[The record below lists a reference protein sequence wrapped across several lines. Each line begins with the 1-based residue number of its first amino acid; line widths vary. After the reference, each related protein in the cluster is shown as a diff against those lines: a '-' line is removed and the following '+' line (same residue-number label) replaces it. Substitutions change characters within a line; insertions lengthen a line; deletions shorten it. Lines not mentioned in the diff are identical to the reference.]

1 MMLLALLQSS
11 DYAVWVWLILI
22 LATLGL
28 EIMTVDLISIW
39 FSLGALVALI
49 LSVLKVPLPF
59 QIAAFI
65 IVSIGLLAT
74 VGKWSRKMLKN
85 KTISTNVDSLIG
97 QEIVIIKGADHL
109 TRGEGKVRD
118 VVWTVVCEKGNKVEP
133 GDIAI
138 IERIDGNKLYVKKP

>member
-1 MMLLALLQSS
+1 
-11 DYAVWVWLILI
+11 
-22 LATLGL
+22 
-28 EIMTVDLISIW
+28 
-39 FSLGALVALI
+39 
-49 LSVLKVPLPF
+49 
-59 QIAAFI
+59 
-65 IVSIGLLAT
+65 
-74 VGKWSRKMLKN
+74 MLKN

-138 IERIDGNKLYVKKP
+138 IEELMAINYM